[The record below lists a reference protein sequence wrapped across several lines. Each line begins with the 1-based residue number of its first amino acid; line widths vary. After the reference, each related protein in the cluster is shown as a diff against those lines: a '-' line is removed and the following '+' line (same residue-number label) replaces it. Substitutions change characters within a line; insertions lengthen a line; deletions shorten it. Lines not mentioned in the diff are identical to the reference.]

1 MKTHLDSGNIYYNYL
16 NMKESIYD
24 FMIAQQNERKKIE
37 DFNSDI
43 NSDFYLNWFLL
54 KWSDNW
60 YKWR

>member
-43 NSDFYLNWFLL
+43 NSDFYLN
-54 KWSDNW
+54 
-60 YKWR
+60 

>member
-1 MKTHLDSGNIYYNYL
+1 MKTHLDIGNIYYNYL

-43 NSDFYLNWFLL
+43 NSDFYLN
-54 KWSDNW
+54 
-60 YKWR
+60 